1 MEIEKLMK
9 ENEELKRENE
19 ELKNQLEKMNPNPQ
33 AYVKFWPTGNSES
46 EIRARVKM
54 EANLL
59 HDEKF
64 GKPPKKEIEELR
76 KDNNILQAQLKLEG
90 NLKDHYGK
98 RAADAESQAM
108 ALSYEIR
115 ELQQFIKIIENQ

>member
-1 MEIEKLMK
+1 MENEKLK
-9 ENEELKRENE
+9 EENEELKRENE

-46 EIRARVKM
+46 
-54 EANLL
+54 
-59 HDEKF
+59 
-64 GKPPKKEIEELR
+64 EIEELR